1 MRMVWPFQLPMLLR
15 ALLALL
21 FAIASVSHPVSA
33 QTPEQLETFR
43 NLPPDQQRAILDAMG
58 GQSGAQRQDAQLTT
72 PQTTVPAPAIVPG
85 QPPLPEPGP
94 PKIGAGAT
102 LLLEVNLIEDAAASD
117 QLRNLLNAR
126 RDRIKAGNPYRLDEE
141 GRLAL
146 PTLPPMN
153 LSGLTDEQA
162 TQRLN
167 ADPRLA
173 GLKFAVTL
181 LPIEPV
187 GIEALKPFGYDMF
200 DQAPTTFAPAT
211 DIPVPADYR
220 IGPGDNVTVELFG
233 KKSARYLLVVNREG
247 ALNIPEFG
255 PIQVTGLTFDEMRRE
270 IDQRVTGQMI
280 GVRASVTMGE
290 LRSVRIFVV
299 GDVKRPGSYTVSSLS
314 TITNALFT
322 SGGISPIGS
331 LRSIQLKR
339 AGATVTTLD
348 LYDLLLRGDTSKD
361 LQLRQGDAIFVPP
374 IGSTATVAG
383 QVRRPAIYEFR
394 KGATLG
400 EVIELAGGLSAEAD
414 PRIVRLERVDA
425 DRSRSVMNVDVSGN
439 GHAQGL
445 MPGDIITVPKIL
457 ADTRGVTLEG
467 HVNRPGAYA
476 WRAGMRLTDL
486 LGSLQL
492 LMLSADQR
500 YVLIRRE
507 SMPGRHVQVI
517 SADAVRA
524 FEHPGSA
531 DDPVLQSQDRV
542 IVFSRD
548 ADRGPALKQLV
559 DELRLQAR
567 DNDPLPVVT
576 ISGRVRSPG
585 DYPLEAGMT
594 VEDLIRAGGGLED
607 AAYGSDAEL
616 TRFEVVDNQ
625 VRKANILDVQLP
637 STGATPTNGDV
648 ALRPY
653 DTLVVK
659 ETPNWRERESITL
672 LGEVRFPGAYP
683 IRKGETLSSVVARAG
698 GLTDEAFTHG
708 AVFTREELKEQ
719 EREQVET
726 LTKRLQSDLTLLA
739 LQGAQVTS
747 SRSGSPD
754 TAATLAAGQSL
765 LTQLRNATPTGRLVV
780 DLDEALSKSGSEED
794 IELRGGDVLA
804 IPRLKQYVTVIG
816 EVQNPTAHVYKTGL
830 DRNDYVELSGGT
842 TQRADTKRIYVVR
855 ADGSVAAQD
864 GASWFGGGGT
874 QLAPGDTV
882 IVPIDA
888 ERMRP
893 LPLWTA
899 VTTIVYNLAV
909 AVAAIGSL

>member
-1 MRMVWPFQLPMLLR
+1 MRMVRSAAQVLR
-15 ALLALL
+15 AIFVLL
-21 FAIASVSHPVSA
+21 FAVMAGAQLASA
-33 QTPEQLETFR
+33 QTPEQIETFR
-43 NLPPDQQRAILDAMG
+43 NLPPDQQRAILESMT
-58 GQSGAQRQDAQLTT
+58 GQGTEAQRRDAQLAS
-72 PQTTVPAPAIVPG
+72 PQTTVVTPG
-85 QPPLPEPGP
+85 TTATQLPPQPEPGP
-94 PKIGAGAT
+94 PKIGAGST
-102 LLLEVNLIEDAAASD
+102 LLIDVSLIEEPPPTD

-141 GRLAL
+141 GRIGL
-146 PTLPPMN
+146 PTLPPLN
-153 LSGLTDEQA
+153 LSGLTDLQA

-173 GLKFAVTL
+173 GLKFVVTL
-181 LPIEPV
+181 LPIEPIGV
-187 GIEALKPFGYDMF
+187 EALKPFGYDMF

-211 DIPVPADYR
+211 DIPVPSDYR
-220 IGPGDNVTVELFG
+220 IGPADNVTVELFG
-233 KKSARYLLVVNREG
+233 KRSARYQLVVNREG
-247 ALNIPEFG
+247 ALSIPEFG

-270 IDQRVTGQMI
+270 IDQRVSGQMI

-314 TITNALFT
+314 TITNALFA

-331 LRSIQLKR
+331 LRNIQLKR
-339 AGATVTTLD
+339 GGATVTTLD
-348 LYDLLLRGDTSKD
+348 LYELLLRGDTSKD

-374 IGSTATVAG
+374 IGSTASVAG

-394 KGATLG
+394 HGATLG
-400 EVIELAGGLSAEAD
+400 ELLDLAGGMNAEAD
-414 PRIVRLERVDA
+414 PRIVRLERVES
-425 DRSRSVMNVDVSGN
+425 DRSRGVVDVDVSGSGRN
-439 GHAQGL
+439 ERL
-445 MPGDIITVPKIL
+445 LPGDIITVPKVL
-457 ADTRGVTLEG
+457 PDTRGVTLEG

-476 WRAGMRLTDL
+476 WRTGMRLTDL

-492 LMLSADQR
+492 LKLNADQR

-507 SMPGRHVQVI
+507 SMPDRHIEVI
-517 SADAVRA
+517 SADAARA
-524 FEHPGSA
+524 FQHRGSA

-542 IVFSRD
+542 IVFSRE

-567 DNDPLPVVT
+567 DNDPLPIVT

-585 DYPLEAGMT
+585 DYPFEAGMSA
-594 VEDLIRAGGGLED
+594 EDLIRAGGGLDE
-607 AAYGSDAEL
+607 AAYGSTAEL
-616 TRFEVVDNQ
+616 TRFEVVENQ
-625 VRKANILDVQLP
+625 VRKANILELQLP
-637 STGATPTNGDV
+637 GGSAPAASGEV
-648 ALRPY
+648 QLRPY
-653 DTLVVK
+653 DTLVIK
-659 ETPNWRERESITL
+659 ETPDWRERESITL

-719 EREQVET
+719 ERQQIET
-726 LTKRLQSDLTLLA
+726 LTKRMQTDLTLLA
-739 LQGAQVTS
+739 LQGAQVAGN
-747 SRSGSPD
+747 RSGSPD

-765 LTQLRNATPTGRLVV
+765 LEQLKDSKPSGRLVV
-780 DLDEALSKSGSEED
+780 DLDGALRKRGSEED

-804 IPRLKQYVTVIG
+804 IPRAKQYVTVIG

-830 DRNDYVELSGGT
+830 DRNDYVKLSGGT
-842 TQRADTKRIYVVR
+842 TQRADNKRIYVVR
-855 ADGSVAAQD
+855 ADGSVAPQES
-864 GASWFGGGGT
+864 ASWFGGGGS

-882 IVPIDA
+882 VVPLDA